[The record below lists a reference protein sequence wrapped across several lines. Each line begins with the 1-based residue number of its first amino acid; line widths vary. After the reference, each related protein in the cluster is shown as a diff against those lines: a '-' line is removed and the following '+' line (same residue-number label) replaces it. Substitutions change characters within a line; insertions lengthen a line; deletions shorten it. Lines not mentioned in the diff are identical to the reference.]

1 MSHLSSSYSIGAM
14 IFYSLLTFFIMP
26 YIISPLLPGNGP
38 DKCAAGFTVGFALSI
53 FLWFM
58 FNKKLTYT
66 K

>member
-1 MSHLSSSYSIGAM
+1 
-14 IFYSLLTFFIMP
+14 MP